1 MAETVEAK
9 PAGPGVANEPGR
21 PGSAAERFSRG
32 EPVAVEID
40 RIERAFADLW
50 KAAGASGEGTV
61 SRAALWNIVV
71 PTRAQDLERT
81 RKIVDELAP
90 LMPARVLVLVEEP
103 EASAGEDGVRAT
115 IESNLVARSSGAR
128 VVYSEEITLSGRRGE
143 AHFGSLVRALLMPG
157 LPTATL
163 WADATMPEGLLRRQ
177 LMPATDRLILDT
189 GTCGR
194 PRQLIELQRCAE
206 LAGTS
211 PVADLGWLRLKNIRL
226 LFAGMF
232 DAPVGGGPLL
242 AARRVTI
249 HHREGYEPSALLLTA
264 WLASTLGWL
273 FSSAE
278 APSAA
283 PADGAPPVA
292 AGPRRFRFDRPDKQ
306 NAPLSAAPSVEIAL
320 ATASGECGTSGI
332 VGIELEAG
340 DDRVFA
346 VRRTEQNHATLTSP
360 ISPTRVI
367 KLDSRRDAE
376 LCLAALGPAGRDP
389 LFARCLALASRLASA
404 APGA

>member
-1 MAETVEAK
+1 
-9 PAGPGVANEPGR
+9 VANVDVGAGAGAATEPHR
-21 PGSAAERFSRG
+21 PGSVAERFSRG
-32 EPVAVEID
+32 EPVDVD
-40 RIERAFADLW
+40 VDKIERAFADLW
-50 KAAGASGEGTV
+50 KAASASGEGTV

-71 PTRAQDLERT
+71 PTRPEDLQRT
-81 RKIVDELAP
+81 RQVVDELAP

-103 EASAGEDGVRAT
+103 ETAEPADDGVRAT
-115 IESNLVARSSGAR
+115 IESNLVARSTGTR
-128 VVYSEEITLSGRRGE
+128 VVYSEEITLRGRRGD

-163 WADATMPEGLLRRQ
+163 WTDPTMPEALLRRQ
-177 LMPATDRLILDT
+177 LLPATDRLVLDT
-189 GTCGR
+189 GACTR

-206 LAGTS
+206 LGAAL
-211 PVADLGWLRLKNIRL
+211 PVTDLGWLRLKNVRL
-226 LFAGMF
+226 LFAGLF

-249 HHREGYEPSALLLTA
+249 HHREGYEPSALLLAA

-278 APSAA
+278 APSS
-283 PADGAPPVA
+283 
-292 AGPRRFRFDRPDKQ
+292 AGEARFRFDRPE
-306 NAPLSAAPSVEIAL
+306 AGGASVELVL
-320 ATASGECGTSGI
+320 ARAPGECGTSGI
-332 VGIELEAG
+332 VGIELDAG
-340 DDRVFA
+340 DDRVFS

-360 ISPTRVI
+360 IAPPRVI

-389 LFARCLALASRLASA
+389 LFGRCLALASRLASSTTA
-404 APGA
+404 